1 MLTLGFHCWHLFS
14 EWPCVRLKKV
24 STWMTS
30 WTNRQL
36 WHGILRLVNPLT
48 ALSFQLDW
56 FAWQSRALWMSQW
69 KRHRSALP
77 LPRQR
82 NRTVEGSSTRE
93 TVNSATGC
101 NSNQVQEAIRSIR
114 QWAAFRAFK
123 EAKAAGRE
131 TFTVEDWQRWMA
143 VAGHSLGNPS
153 DEEFSAKFRF
163 TNLSRISFFFSGIAV
178 FDLINN
184 KQIGINCR
192 KCFLIRKIY

>member
-1 MLTLGFHCWHLFS
+1 MG
-14 EWPCVRLKKV
+14 K
-24 STWMTS
+24 
-30 WTNRQL
+30 
-36 WHGILRLVNPLT
+36 
-48 ALSFQLDW
+48 A
-56 FAWQSRALWMSQW
+56 SRG
-69 KRHRSALP
+69 SAP
-77 LPRQR
+77 
-82 NRTVEGSSTRE
+82 GSSGRSGALVGVCHKKRAFALFASKMTRFP
-93 TVNSATGC
+93 SAKCLILPSRRPLDRLRKRQGPWDRVTWHFSCRDCNMNISEVDSSVKHSGC

-163 TNLSRISFFFSGIAV
+163 TNLSRISSFFSGIAV
-178 FDLINN
+178 FDLRNN

>member
-131 TFTVEDWQRWMA
+131 TFTVEDWHRWMA
-143 VAGHSLGNPS
+143 VHLRILVTRSLLYCLLSTARVMQLKPNSDLFLHS
-153 DEEFSAKFRF
+153 
-163 TNLSRISFFFSGIAV
+163 
-178 FDLINN
+178 
-184 KQIGINCR
+184 
-192 KCFLIRKIY
+192 KCFAISLWEWNIWHGTFLF